1 MNQNRFMK
9 TVIWLVLIPAL
20 LLGMLAGC
28 QQMQL
33 SSGDP
38 STATSSVAPSS
49 STAPTSKPTTPTT
62 APTTAPTEPPTQPT
76 EPPTQPTEPPTQP
89 TEPAEPPAPPKPI
102 PEHLLNNY
110 YLLGRNQGACD
121 KMTGK
126 VMIMFVFV
134 NDDESQWDDDGI
146 KEAKTAIDGEMNRLE
161 TAAAGYGAKLDM
173 TALYLNATVSGIFVE
188 AGDTDTFTL
197 EPVYYAMEAVDFE
210 QALDDQN
217 ILEKGFGVDSVP
229 VVFLANKTG
238 RSFAAQAEETKQYME
253 FAVIFRSG
261 LNALRH
267 EVCHIFGAKD
277 FYFPADTIAAQEKYL
292 PNSIMRHSNKE
303 VDDLTAYLI
312 GWTDELSEAALQF
325 LEATNHLTR
334 EEIEEAQKVS

>member
-89 TEPAEPPAPPKPI
+89 TEPVEPPAPPKPV

-110 YLLGRNQGACD
+110 YLIGRNQGACD

-173 TALYLNATVSGIFVE
+173 TSLFLNATISESFVE
-188 AGDTDTFTL
+188 GDETHEFSLKT
-197 EPVYYAMEAVDFE
+197 VYDAMVEVDFE
-210 QALDDQN
+210 QAIENQD
-217 ILEKGFGVDSVP
+217 ILENGFGVDSVP
-229 VVFLANKTG
+229 VVFLLNRTG
-238 RSFAAQAEETKQYME
+238 RSFAAQADDTYNYIE
-253 FAVIFRSG
+253 FAVIFKSG
-261 LNALRH
+261 LHAVRH
-267 EVCHIFGAKD
+267 EVCHIYGAKD
-277 FYFPADTIAAQEKYL
+277 FYFPDTTIAAQEKYL
-292 PNSIMRHSNKE
+292 PNSIMRSSKQE

>member
-1 MNQNRFMK
+1 MNQHRFMK
-9 TVIWLVLIPAL
+9 SVIWLVLIPAL

-28 QQMQL
+28 QQLEL

-38 STATSSVAPSS
+38 TVTTSSVAPSS
-49 STAPTSKPTTPTT
+49 STAPTSKP
-62 APTTAPTEPPTQPT
+62 AEPTTAPTEPPTQPT
-76 EPPTQPTEPPTQP
+76 EPATQPTEPPTQP
-89 TEPAEPPAPPKPI
+89 TEPAEPPAPPKPV
-102 PEHLLNNY
+102 PEHLQKSY

-134 NDDESQWDDDGI
+134 SDSESQWDADGI
-146 KEAKTAIDGEMNRLE
+146 KEAKTVIDDQMNRLE
-161 TAAAGYGAKLDM
+161 TAAAGYGAKLDL
-173 TALYLNATVSGIFVE
+173 TALYLNATVSGVFVE
-188 AGDTDTFTL
+188 EGDTDTFTL
-197 EPVYYAMEAVDFE
+197 ENAYYAMKAVDFE

-238 RSFAAQAEETKQYME
+238 RSFAAQAEETLDYME
-253 FAVIFRSG
+253 FAVIFKSG
-261 LNALRH
+261 LTALRH
-267 EVCHIFGAKD
+267 ELCHIFGAMD

-292 PNSIMRHSNKE
+292 PNSLMRYSNNE

-325 LEATNHLTR
+325 LEATIHLTR
-334 EEIEEAQKVS
+334 EEIEEAQRVS